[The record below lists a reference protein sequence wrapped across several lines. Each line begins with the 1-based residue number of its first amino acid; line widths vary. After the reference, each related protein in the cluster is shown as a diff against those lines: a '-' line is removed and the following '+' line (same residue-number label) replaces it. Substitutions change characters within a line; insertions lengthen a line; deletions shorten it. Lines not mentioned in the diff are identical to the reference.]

1 MMRGAEEVILGS
13 SARIALQDS
22 RPDEATFFQ
31 PQGVNDMQEPI
42 TGPVRVDRLQPKQP
56 RGLVVVITGNGKGKT
71 TSAMGMVLR
80 ACGHGL
86 RSCIIQFMKGDLY
99 SGEWDGVKLLG
110 GLVELHAT
118 GKGFCGIRG
127 NPYSREEHRAN
138 AQTAIALAREK
149 MLTGDFDVIILD
161 EINNAVK
168 YRLVDLDQL
177 LALLDIRPAKLHLV
191 LTGRHAAPEVVERAD
206 TVSEVNEI
214 KHAYRQ
220 QIEPQPGIDY

>member
-1 MMRGAEEVILGS
+1 MNDTKVGKGFMEQPGA
-13 SARIALQDS
+13 
-22 RPDEATFFQ
+22 
-31 PQGVNDMQEPI
+31 
-42 TGPVRVDRLQPKQP
+42 GPVKVEKLQPREP

-86 RSCIIQFMKGDLY
+86 KSCVIQFMKGDLY
-99 SGEWDGVKLLG
+99 SGEWDGVKRLG
-110 GLVELHAT
+110 DLVELHAT

-138 AQTAIALAREK
+138 AQSAIALAREQ
-149 MLTGDFDVIILD
+149 MLSGRFDLIVLD

-168 YRLVDLDQL
+168 HRLVDLEQV
-177 LALLDIRPAKLHLV
+177 LALLDARPERVHLV
-191 LTGRHAAPEVVERAD
+191 MTGRNAAAEVVERAD

-214 KHAYRQ
+214 KHAYRKN
-220 QIEPQPGIDY
+220 IEPQPGIDY